1 MGEWGAGH
9 GWGTPRCGWELHPL
23 CRYVERYGL
32 PEASDNIRHVL
43 KYVAVTLGKTQKV
56 KVLTGTG
63 EHGVWG
69 SLGCGLC

>member
-1 MGEWGAGH
+1 M
-9 GWGTPRCGWELHPL
+9 EL
-23 CRYVERYGL
+23 YGL

-43 KYVAVTLGKTQKV
+43 KYVAVALGKTQKV

-69 SLGCGLC
+69 LLSCGLC